1 MKEELFNKRSFLI
14 SDYISQILVY
24 GSNTNGSIGINKSQF
39 DDGNYLILTVSVIKN
54 SYFRWHDLGIKIT
67 DSLEFYKV
75 VLSEIIDKFKDFDIL
90 FIENGLK
97 ISSKVNNNCI
107 DISFTLNNKKTK
119 DWFASEKEIFYNNL
133 KQVI

>member
-54 SYFRWHDLGIKIT
+54 SYFRCHDLGIKTT

-75 VLSEIIDKFKDFDIL
+75 VLSEVLDKFKDFDIL

-97 ISSKVNNNCI
+97 VSSKVNNNCI

-133 KQVI
+133 K

>member
-1 MKEELFNKRSFLI
+1 MKEELFNKRSFLVC
-14 SDYISQILVY
+14 DYISQILVY
-24 GSNTNGSIGINKSQF
+24 GSNTSGSIGINKSQF
-39 DDGNYLILTVSVIKN
+39 DDGNYLILTVCVIKN
-54 SYFRWHDLGIKIT
+54 SYFRWHDLGIKTT

-75 VLSEIIDKFKDFDIL
+75 VLREILDKFKDFDIL

-119 DWFASEKEIFYNNL
+119 DWFASEKDLFYNSL
-133 KQVI
+133 K

>member
-14 SDYISQILVY
+14 NDYISQILVY

-54 SYFRWHDLGIKIT
+54 SYFRWHDLGIKTT

-75 VLSEIIDKFKDFDIL
+75 VLREILDKFKDFDIL

-119 DWFASEKEIFYNNL
+119 DWFASEKDLFYNSL
-133 KQVI
+133 K